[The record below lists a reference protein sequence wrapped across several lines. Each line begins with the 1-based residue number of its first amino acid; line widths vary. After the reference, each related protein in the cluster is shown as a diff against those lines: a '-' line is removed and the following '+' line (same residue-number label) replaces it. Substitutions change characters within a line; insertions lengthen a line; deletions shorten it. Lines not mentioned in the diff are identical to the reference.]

1 MRLAV
6 PVVLASL
13 LTSCG
18 PSIHDGDDTGG
29 SGSATGSA
37 TGNET
42 SGIENV
48 DDSGGTCRD
57 LVPCAPFEVE
67 ITGDCRAIAFA
78 WDGIDCVQVSGCEC
92 TGPDC
97 CHLAATREAC
107 VEAVQ
112 DTCNDLPFCLTCAP
126 GEDCFAGCDHV
137 GTVLDEW
144 CAAVTEDC
152 GTNCVCEAHGY
163 ASSPCAGAHPSA
175 HECVY

>member
-42 SGIENV
+42 GGIENV

-78 WDGIDCVQVSGCEC
+78 S
-92 TGPDC
+92 
-97 CHLAATREAC
+97 LAP
-107 VEAVQ
+107 V
-112 DTCNDLPFCLTCAP
+112 LT
-126 GEDCFAGCDHV
+126 
-137 GTVLDEW
+137 
-144 CAAVTEDC
+144 
-152 GTNCVCEAHGY
+152 
-163 ASSPCAGAHPSA
+163 
-175 HECVY
+175 